1 MLTFKF
7 KIIILC
13 AIAWH
18 KHTAYTRHTRFESWI
33 CILKETKQ
41 CRKNTCEKTWNGFFL
56 FRIFL
61 FVAKWSTYFGAIT
74 CYLRERKKTKREIF
88 FVERNFNDAK
98 SVAEHATYTHTNVN
112 QSSVCIKMW
121 SERTREFCFFLRT
134 FGIHMCG
141 REGDSLTFAFRFL
154 ICRSSLCLK
163 TKPTFCPVSH
173 FWPNSAILMWFRERI
188 TREKKNLNSVEL
200 IGFEGKRSVFSRV
213 KQIRKRLRALS
224 DWPINHNTAT
234 DCSATE
240 SLTKR
245 QTIENHSNL
254 SHLVQWSFHRHNYTL
269 LFGHSRYSWV
279 PTTSFPHVELA
290 KRKKEK

>member
-1 MLTFKF
+1 MD
-7 KIIILC
+7 
-13 AIAWH
+13 
-18 KHTAYTRHTRFESWI
+18 
-33 CILKETKQ
+33 
-41 CRKNTCEKTWNGFFL
+41 FFL

-188 TREKKNLNSVEL
+188 TREKKKPE
-200 IGFEGKRSVFSRV
+200 IGWVNRF
-213 KQIRKRLRALS
+213 
-224 DWPINHNTAT
+224 W
-234 DCSATE
+234 
-240 SLTKR
+240 R
-245 QTIENHSNL
+245 QTFRFFARETNTQTIKS
-254 SHLVQWSFHRHNYTL
+254 T
-269 LFGHSRYSWV
+269 FGL
-279 PTTSFPHVELA
+279 TN
-290 KRKKEK
+290 